1 MNNPSFLRFQ
11 GEYIDPDGESNAL
24 HKTSF
29 IQTVVYPSK
38 PIDILFYL
46 DASKTP

>member
-1 MNNPSFLRFQ
+1 MNNPSFLQFQ
-11 GEYIDPDGESNAL
+11 GEYIDPNGEESNTL

-38 PIDILFYL
+38 PIDILFY
-46 DASKTP
+46 